1 MKNICYLDVIIGLF
15 LLDILLEVIFDKM
28 YNQIPEYVRKYE
40 TAFLLSS
47 YSKDGKLTAFYAID
61 MSAQKFSTYLIG
73 CTFKQNYIPH
83 SSDLLMFELINFF
96 KKEEKNYVNL
106 GIIGVNEGIKRFK
119 EKCGGIAFLKY
130 RTYKYEN
137 YSKIFDYFYQTIK

>member
-47 YSKDGKLTAFYAID
+47 YSKDGKLTAFFAID
-61 MSAQKFSTYLIG
+61 MSAQKFSTYLI
-73 CTFKQNYIPH
+73 
-83 SSDLLMFELINFF
+83 
-96 KKEEKNYVNL
+96 
-106 GIIGVNEGIKRFK
+106 
-119 EKCGGIAFLKY
+119 
-130 RTYKYEN
+130 
-137 YSKIFDYFYQTIK
+137 